1 MRIALVSLNQKWEDK
16 PANLKRCRD
25 ILERT
30 AAQGCNLVVFPEMT
44 LTGYSL
50 NSDVTAEIITQSDT
64 MNAFA
69 EMADKF
75 FLDIVFGC
83 CLKQT
88 NNSRVRNMLCHSVP
102 MKGSRSVYAKL
113 HPFTYSGEEDF
124 IEPGNDIGYVDLA
137 EMTLGASICYDLRF
151 PVLYSIIAPKCTG
164 ALCIANWPAS
174 RISHWKSLL
183 VARAIEN
190 QMFMI
195 GVNRVGSDPNGLTYV
210 KSSMLV
216 APDGQIIDPF
226 YSGAEFDSYNIDPS
240 LTKKYRTE
248 FPTLRDADFER
259 YDKIRELLKL

>member
-1 MRIALVSLNQKWEDK
+1 M
-16 PANLKRCRD
+16 
-25 ILERT
+25 
-30 AAQGCNLVVFPEMT
+30 
-44 LTGYSL
+44 
-50 NSDVTAEIITQSDT
+50 
-64 MNAFA
+64 
-69 EMADKF
+69 
-75 FLDIVFGC
+75 
-83 CLKQT
+83 
-88 NNSRVRNMLCHSVP
+88 
-102 MKGSRSVYAKL
+102 YAKL
-113 HPFTYSGEEDF
+113 HPFTYSGEDDF

-195 GVNRVGSDPNGLTYV
+195 GVNRVGSDPNGLTYD

-216 APDGQIIDPF
+216 APDGQIMDPF
-226 YSGAEFDSYNIDPS
+226 YSCAEFDSYNIDPS

-248 FPTLRDADFER
+248 FPTLRDADFGR